1 MQTDPAPLVPTHISK
16 PLRDSQDEAAA
27 LENHSEQV
35 SGQQAPPG
43 GPWGPLARPKASADA
58 CVHVSGGLPRVRAT
72 QKGPVYLRR
81 ESRVWA
87 APWSMREEGDG
98 RGVGG

>member
-1 MQTDPAPLVPTHISK
+1 MRQLPWKTTVSRCLDSRHLLVGTVGAPRQAQG
-16 PLRDSQDEAAA
+16 LRSCMC
-27 LENHSEQV
+27 
-35 SGQQAPPG
+35 
-43 GPWGPLARPKASADA
+43 A
-58 CVHVSGGLPRVRAT
+58 CVGGLPRVRAT
-72 QKGPVYLRR
+72 HKGPVYLRR

>member
-1 MQTDPAPLVPTHISK
+1 MGTVGAP
-16 PLRDSQDEAAA
+16 
-27 LENHSEQV
+27 
-35 SGQQAPPG
+35 GQA
-43 GPWGPLARPKASADA
+43 KASGAA
-58 CVHVSGGLPRVRAT
+58 CVHVSGVLPGVRAT